1 MYWILKLK
9 ILETILTITKLS
21 KRFGR
26 IQAVDGLDLKI
37 ERGQIYGILG
47 PNGSGKTTTL
57 GMLLDVVAPT
67 SGSFQWFG
75 NEKTVEARKKIGSI
89 LETPCFYPY
98 MTAVQNL
105 RIPAHI
111 KHVDKSRIEEALE
124 QVGLLDRKDD
134 KFKTYSL
141 GMKQRLS
148 IAAALLSDPPV
159 LILDE
164 PTNGL
169 DPEGIAEVR
178 ELIKEI
184 AAKGKTIIMASHLL
198 DEVQKVCTHFC
209 VLRKGRKLHEGRV
222 SETLGE
228 INQVEVISND
238 LRNLEKVINDF
249 PGKESYRFNGSGIIV
264 TLKAGV
270 NSTDLNEFCFK
281 NGITL
286 KKLTT
291 LTNSLE
297 QEFLKILKEND

>member
-1 MYWILKLK
+1 MINNLF
-9 ILETILTITKLS
+9 

-26 IQAVDGLDLKI
+26 IQAVDKLNLEI
-37 ERGQIYGILG
+37 EKGQVFGILG

-57 GMLLDVVAPT
+57 GMILDVVAPNQ
-67 SGSFQWFG
+67 GGFRWF
-75 NEKTVEARKKIGSI
+75 EQLDTVSARKKIGSI

-98 MTAVQNL
+98 LTAVQNL
-105 RIPAHI
+105 RITAHI
-111 KHVDKSRIEEALE
+111 KQADKKNIDKVLR
-124 QVGLLDRKDD
+124 QVGLYERKDD

-178 ELIKEI
+178 ELIRDI
-184 AAKGKTIIMASHLL
+184 AAGGKTIILASHLL

-209 VLRKGRKLHEGRV
+209 VLRKGVKLHEGSV

-228 INQVEVISND
+228 INVVEIASD
-238 LRNLEKVINDF
+238 NLNELENILVDH
-249 PGKESYRFNGSGIIV
+249 PGVESMHLNGSSLQL
-264 TLKAGV
+264 TLGPGTKAMDI
-270 NSTDLNEFCFK
+270 NNYCFE

-286 KKLTT
+286 KKLFTH
-291 LTNSLE
+291 TNSLE

>member
-1 MYWILKLK
+1 M
-9 ILETILTITKLS
+9 ETILTINKLS
-21 KRFGR
+21 KKFGR
-26 IQAVDGLDLKI
+26 IQAVDRLDLEIKK
-37 ERGQIYGILG
+37 GQIYGILG
-47 PNGSGKTTTL
+47 PNGSGKPTPL

-75 NEKTVEARKKIGSI
+75 YEKTVEARKKIGSI

-105 RIPAHI
+105 RIPSHI
-111 KHVDKSRIEEALE
+111 KHVDKRRIEQVLD

-184 AAKGKTIIMASHLL
+184 ASKGKTIIMASHLL

-209 VLRKGRKLHEGRV
+209 ILRKGHKLHEGQV

-228 INQVEVISND
+228 INQVEIASSD
-238 LRNLEKVINDF
+238 LSKLKEVVNKF
-249 PGKESYRFNGSGIIV
+249 PGKENYRLNGSGLVV
-264 TLKAGV
+264 TLKPEA
-270 NSTDLNEFCFK
+270 NSTDLNKFCFE

-286 KKLTT
+286 RKLST